1 MGKSLIITEDQAERR
16 LDRFLRAMWPQVP
29 LGAIMKAIRKGEVR
43 IDGSKAAVDTRLEE
57 GQVLQVPWDDDVRA
71 GAIACRHVGRPL
83 CSLETLY
90 KDDYVWIVNK
100 PAGLLTQPDIKGGDS
115 LITRA
120 LAELGW
126 SRRDFVPAT
135 VQRLD
140 RNTSGIVMI
149 AMSGP
154 SLRHLSELIR
164 DRAIKKIY
172 RAVVEGDIDS
182 GGEINLPLIKDASS
196 NTVKIATN
204 GGEPALTRYRKL
216 GKDAAVSAV
225 EVELVTGRSHQA
237 RVHLASIGHPI
248 AGDRKYGSKMRF
260 KRPLLHAYSLVFPN
274 DALLPESLRGKMLIA
289 RIPDD
294 MAGYFARCRDS

>member
-1 MGKSLIITEDQAERR
+1 
-16 LDRFLRAMWPQVP
+16 
-29 LGAIMKAIRKGEVR
+29 MKAIRKGDVR
-43 IDGSKAAVDTRLEE
+43 IDGAKAAVDTRLEE
-57 GQVLQVPWDDDVRA
+57 GQILQVPWDDDVRA
-71 GAIACRHVGRPL
+71 GPIACRHACRGL
-83 CSLETLY
+83 SALETLY

-100 PAGLLTQPDIKGGDS
+100 PAGLLTQPDTKGGDS

-126 SRRDFVPAT
+126 SRRDFTPAT

-154 SLRHLSELIR
+154 SLRYLSKLIR

-182 GGEINLPLIKDASS
+182 GGEIDLPLIKDALS
-196 NTVKIATN
+196 NTVKPAKE
-204 GGEPALTRYRKL
+204 GEPALTRYRKL

-225 EVELVTGRSHQA
+225 EAELVTGRSHQA

-248 AGDRKYGSKMRF
+248 AGDRKYGSKMCF

-274 DALLPESLRGKMLIA
+274 DALLPEALRGKMLIA

-294 MAGYFARCRDS
+294 MAGYFTRCRDS